1 MLVGCGI
8 GLVVRVFAGYLVLV
22 GTVGVHVISWGV
34 AFIPIT
40 VIALVFTAIL
50 FARFAVVTLIAIIV
64 IAAVVKLITLI
75 TLVALIT
82 LVTLVALITLVTLV
96 ARVALIAVITL
107 IAHAVFMFAVARVR
121 VAPGRKRTTRRQ
133 RATGRW
139 WRVVAAA
146 ARSIAPRCRRR
157 VLRKLDGN
165 CITTVTESM
174 ELTIRNFGVASVF
187 VFNERITC

>member
-1 MLVGCGI
+1 MLVDCGI

-75 TLVALIT
+75 
-82 LVTLVALITLVTLV
+82 TLVALITLVTLV